1 MNKRPLKPAM
11 TLTALVDRFRSE
23 DKCRTYLEELRWPD
37 GVRCPRCQSAKI
49 SRIARRNQF
58 DCGSCRYQF
67 SVTAGTIFA
76 DSHLPLWKWFAAA
89 YLIGESRKGISA
101 NQLMRELGLGSYKTA
116 FYLTHRIRAAVKDEN
131 PMPLTGIVEVDE
143 TWVGGKRRHMGRAY
157 KGNKTMI
164 LGAVER
170 GGSVRLRVEK
180 HNARRDLTRFIR
192 QTIDDDAPRI
202 MTDGWKGYVTADI
215 ADHNTTHETV
225 DHRQGEWVRADVH
238 TNTVEGVW
246 SLLKRSIV
254 GSYHQL
260 SVKHLQAYLDE
271 MAFRFNNRENPFLF
285 RDTILKLLQ
294 AQSLPYKKLTA

>member
-1 MNKRPLKPAM
+1 M
-11 TLTALVDRFRSE
+11 TLTRLVDKFRSE
-23 DKCRTYLEELRWPD
+23 DKCRAYLEELRWPD
-37 GVRCPRCQSAKI
+37 GVLCPRCQSVKI
-49 SRIARRNQF
+49 SRIVKRNQF
-58 DCGSCRYQF
+58 DCDSCRYQF

-89 YLIGESRKGISA
+89 YLIGESRKGVSA
-101 NQLMRELGLGSYKTA
+101 NQLKRELGTTYKTA
-116 FYLTHRIRAAVKDEN
+116 FYLTHRIRAAMKDEN
-131 PMPLTGIVEVDE
+131 PIPLTGIVEVDE
-143 TWVGGKRRHMGRAY
+143 TWIGGKRRGMGRNY
-157 KGNKTMI
+157 RENKAMV

-180 HNARRDLTRFIR
+180 RNARRDLTRFIR
-192 QTIDDDAPRI
+192 QTIDPDAPRI

-225 DHRQGEWVRADVH
+225 DHRQNEWVRADVH
-238 TNTVEGVW
+238 ANTVEGVW

-260 SVKHLQAYLDE
+260 SVKHLPAYLDE

-285 RDTILKLLQ
+285 RDTILRLIDAK
-294 AQSLPYKKLTA
+294 ALPYKELTEARTSA

>member
-1 MNKRPLKPAM
+1 M
-11 TLTALVDRFRSE
+11 TLTRLVDAFRSE
-23 DKCRTYLEELRWPD
+23 DKCRAYLEELRWPD
-37 GVRCPRCQSAKI
+37 GVRCPRCQSEKI
-49 SRIARRNQF
+49 SRIVKRNQF
-58 DCGSCRYQF
+58 DCDSCRYQF

-89 YLIGESRKGISA
+89 YLIGESRKGVSA
-101 NQLMRELGLGSYKTA
+101 NQLKRELGTTYKTA
-116 FYLTHRIRAAVKDEN
+116 FYLTHRIRAAMKDEN
-131 PMPLTGIVEVDE
+131 PMPLSGIVEVDE

-170 GGSVRLRVEK
+170 GGSVRLRVEQ
-180 HNARRDLTRFIR
+180 HNARRDLTKFIR
-192 QTIDDDAPRI
+192 ETVDDDAERV

-225 DHRQGEWVRADVH
+225 DHRQHEWVRADVH

-260 SVKHLQAYLDE
+260 SVKHLPAYLDE

-285 RDTILKLLQ
+285 RDTILRLLQ
-294 AQSLPYKKLTA
+294 AENLPYKKLIAHVK